1 MRKRIKTY
9 LLSVLLAS
17 GLYASDIKP
26 DDILI
31 SAEEAVKLIG
41 KPGVMFVTGDTED
54 VYKLGHIKG
63 STEMYAHH
71 LHHSD
76 ITGKMHC
83 APLFMCPKEA
93 EKYIGEHGI
102 DNDTLV
108 IAYDDFKGPNATGVY
123 MFFKSFGH
131 DKVKILNGGR
141 AAIMAIDPQQKIY
154 DELKKKYRALK
165 KAKAPKE
172 EIEKIKKQ
180 MKEQEKKLLVVKGEE
195 HIKPKKYHID
205 PEKINYDIIAGKEEI
220 YKAVKDILKNGDKSK
235 YVIIDTR
242 SMIEIIGQRKMD
254 HVARGGHIPGAKFI
268 EWKQITDFKN
278 KLSFPKNL
286 EKLRKLFESQGVT
299 PDKTVYA
306 YCQVG
311 AGRGSDIITALK
323 LLGYKNAKVYTG
335 SWDEWGNDMNLPIRR

>member
-1 MRKRIKTY
+1 MTKRIKTY

-26 DDILI
+26 NDILI
-31 SAEEAVKLIG
+31 SAEEAVKLVG

-76 ITGKMHC
+76 ITGHMHC
-83 APLFMCPKEA
+83 APLFMCPDEA

-141 AAIMAIDPQQKIY
+141 AAIMAIDPEQKVY

-172 EIEKIKKQ
+172 EIAKIKKQ

-205 PEKINYDIIAGKEEI
+205 PKKINYDIIAGKEEV
-220 YKAVKDILKNGDKSK
+220 YKAVQDILKNGKKSK

-254 HVARGGHIPGAKFI
+254 NVARGGHVPGAKFI
-268 EWKQITDFKN
+268 EWKQITDFEN

-286 EKLRKLFESQGVT
+286 EKLKKLFESQGVT
-299 PDKTVYA
+299 KDKTIYA